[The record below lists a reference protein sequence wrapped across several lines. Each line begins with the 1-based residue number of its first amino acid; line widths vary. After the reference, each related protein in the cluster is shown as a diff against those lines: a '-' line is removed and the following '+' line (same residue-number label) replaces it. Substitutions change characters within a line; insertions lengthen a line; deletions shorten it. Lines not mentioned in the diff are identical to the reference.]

1 MRKEDDRYGFD
12 KGARDRLEPGAD
24 DSAAD
29 FEACWMSCF

>member
-1 MRKEDDRYGFD
+1 MRREDDSYGFD

-29 FEACWMSCF
+29 YEACWKTCF